1 MGRPR
6 INRELPKYASEFRD
20 RHGKARVRFRRT
32 GWRTTYSTARVGSVE
47 FTQEYKTWEAFGQ
60 LVVGEKKVVPGTF
73 DDLIIRFYASQRWR
87 EIAPATQEQYRGQLE
102 RFRAKHG
109 HRPVATVE
117 ARHFQRIFDAMW
129 QTPVAANNL
138 RKRMMQ
144 LMNFAVRENFR
155 KSNPIPA
162 TENLKVAKGGFPTWT
177 EEEIAR
183 FEAFH
188 PVGSTARIAFDLA
201 LYTAQRRADVLLM
214 GPSSIERG
222 KIKLRQQK
230 TGAELVIPIHPC
242 LGVSLR
248 SVPTNQETYIV
259 NSWGKPF
266 SNDSFGMWFK
276 RRCVEAGVPD
286 KSMHGLRKAAARR
299 LAEIGLSNQ
308 MIKSVTGHTS
318 DSEVARYTA
327 AADQERMADA
337 AIKSLDLAN
346 PA

>member
-1 MGRPR
+1 
-6 INRELPKYASEFRD
+6 
-20 RHGKARVRFRRT
+20 
-32 GWRTTYSTARVGSVE
+32 
-47 FTQEYKTWEAFGQ
+47 
-60 LVVGEKKVVPGTF
+60 
-73 DDLIIRFYASQRWR
+73 
-87 EIAPATQEQYRGQLE
+87 
-102 RFRAKHG
+102 
-109 HRPVATVE
+109 
-117 ARHFQRIFDAMW
+117 
-129 QTPVAANNL
+129 
-138 RKRMMQ
+138 
-144 LMNFAVRENFR
+144 
-155 KSNPIPA
+155 
-162 TENLKVAKGGFPTWT
+162 
-177 EEEIAR
+177 
-183 FEAFH
+183 
-188 PVGSTARIAFDLA
+188 
-201 LYTAQRRADVLLM
+201 M

-242 LGVSLR
+242 LSVSLK
-248 SVPTNQETYIV
+248 SVPTHQETFIV